1 MPANIEE
8 KIKHQSHTYMAVS
21 TQKTSAFNVTLEESP
36 MRTSG
41 NLIYKVLDFILS
53 RDQKSRGS
61 QSIDQEMQHG
71 REGRTE
77 RQKSTISWVPKDY
90 FGFSPFL
97 KLTPYQ
103 PSDP

>member
-41 NLIYKVLDFILS
+41 NLIYKVTSCPNLPRFLPDPGKLFSLRQIEMVGYLLTW
-53 RDQKSRGS
+53 S
-61 QSIDQEMQHG
+61 Q
-71 REGRTE
+71 
-77 RQKSTISWVPKDY
+77 
-90 FGFSPFL
+90 
-97 KLTPYQ
+97 
-103 PSDP
+103 